1 MKLHHLIHGPR
12 RRRMLPALLGLAIVA
27 AGCSDNNSTSSGPD
41 LSRMY
46 NQVQR
51 LGKPL
56 VSEVILAKRN
66 HPYHGSV
73 GPESDVAAFSQ
84 EIKDFVGTVAGRSQA
99 VQDGIAGV
107 LLPDMLNV
115 QTDKATTTAGYLQDA
130 LANGWGGRLLSDDI
144 LDISTTA
151 IFGPLL
157 DTNNVSPGLVS
168 DNTPCGNCAGGPE
181 PTKFSSTFPYLA
193 TAN

>member
-1 MKLHHLIHGPR
+1 MKPDHLTRGPGR
-12 RRRMLPALLGLAIVA
+12 RLLGPALLGLALVA
-27 AGCSDNNSTSSGPD
+27 AGCSDNTGSGPD
-41 LSRMY
+41 LNRMY

-73 GPESDVAAFSQ
+73 GPESDVAAFAQ
-84 EIKDFVGTVAGRSQA
+84 EIKDFVANVAGRSTA
-99 VQDGIAGV
+99 VQNGIAGV
-107 LLPDMLNV
+107 LLPDALNV
-115 QTDKATTTAGYLQDA
+115 QTDKATNTAGYLQDA
-130 LANGWGGRLLSDDI
+130 LANGWGGRQLSDDI

-157 DTNNVSPGLVS
+157 DPNNVSPGLVS
-168 DNTPCGNCAGGPE
+168 DNVPCGNCQGGPE
-181 PTKFSSTFPYLA
+181 PTTFRSTFPYLA
-193 TAN
+193 SPN

>member
-1 MKLHHLIHGPR
+1 MTLDHLTRAPGR
-12 RRRMLPALLGLAIVA
+12 RLFLPALLGLALA
-27 AGCSDNNSTSSGPD
+27 ATGCSDNNTSTGPD
-41 LSRMY
+41 LNRMY

-73 GPESDVAAFSQ
+73 GPESDVAAFAQ
-84 EIKDFVGTVAGRSQA
+84 EIKDFVANVAGRSTA
-99 VQDGIAGV
+99 VQDGVAGV

-115 QTDKATTTAGYLQDA
+115 QTDKATSTAGYLQDV
-130 LANGWGGRLLSDDI
+130 LANGWGGRQLSDDI

-181 PTKFSSTFPYLA
+181 ANKFKSSFPYLA
-193 TAN
+193 DPN